1 MEETKMNYC
10 KQDSYFFLDSTFQF
24 IEYKN
29 SYLIRYIG
37 GDESFDIASYKN
49 PKTFIEFAKELFNKK
64 HIVFSDLIN
73 DFYNT
78 AYFSPQSDLQKM
90 QYNKLVEYLHKLH
103 SFFSFSPEPCNYD
116 MADKF
121 IIKILVRHAYT
132 TEYFPDFVKYLEQNP
147 QEISIKMITQHF
159 LAFNQRIFCSLL
171 FPVSSRT
178 CFIENFTKYDTAL
191 PLYEFIERIGNE
203 YKEELLHHVCTCAN
217 RDPQKHLSSITL
229 SYRKPF
235 SRIYGQLQNYELII
249 NEYESKDKLQ
259 NLSPEQFYL
268 RTILNESF
276 YNFNDMLNQ
285 CRAINIREYIFK
297 TLFRYQADASA
308 QLDAI
313 YVCTFSEA
321 QKEVLCNPDYKEAE
335 WVSELKEIVSVTE
348 FYNFEQFICLEL
360 NILIRQKQLLK
371 ICPSCDKPFLTKS
384 NKIKYCNF
392 HRNIGK
398 YYQQKY
404 KGTPND
410 HDEYYNAVFRF
421 KTTID
426 KRKRRLPAQSNLR
439 SQYQDC
445 IWEAD
450 NLLEQNPSIPIEQF
464 NESLSDLLTQ
474 RGLPPIRKY
483 NKN

>member
-37 GDESFDIASYKN
+37 GDESFDVASYKN
-49 PKTFIEFAKELFNKK
+49 PKTFIEFAKELFSKK
-64 HIVFSDLIN
+64 RSVFSDLIN
-73 DFYNT
+73 DFYST
-78 AYFSPQSDLQKM
+78 AYSSPKSDLQKKL
-90 QYNKLVEYLHKLH
+90 YNKLVEYLHNLH

-121 IIKILVRHAYT
+121 IIKTLVRHAYT

-147 QEISIKMITQHF
+147 QEISTKTITQHF
-159 LAFNQRIFCSLL
+159 LAFNQRIFCFLL

-178 CFIENFTKYDTAL
+178 CSIEHFTKYDTSE
-191 PLYEFIERIGNE
+191 PLYEFITGIGNE
-203 YKEELLHHVCTCAN
+203 YKKKLHDHIYKCAYK
-217 RDPQKHLSSITL
+217 DLKKHLSNVTPCS
-229 SYRKPF
+229 KPF
-235 SRIYGQLQNYELII
+235 SKIYEQLQNYELII

-285 CRAINIREYIFK
+285 CRAINIREYIFN
-297 TLFRYQADASA
+297 TLFRNQSFASA

-464 NESLSDLLTQ
+464 SEVLSELLTQ